1 MNEHIKKI
9 LDHKLIYYIH
19 MVIYVIFILVN
30 VETVFDP
37 EVKKLGY
44 PLPAAVVFTVLF
56 AIMFISET
64 ISYYSSCDLFEKGV
78 AGACF
83 RMAQILGVTVFYF
96 MVPVELGAGASLVA
110 IVLFAAETAFYYP
123 FYGRLNRVLIYIV
136 FGIALEIVAIWKVLY
151 CDAVYQGINLI
162 VSTTVVFFSA
172 VILCELVI
180 KTYLY
185 FVRLLFAQNRTVE
198 DLNEANSKLKEQQQQ
213 IKRTN
218 EMLGLQKIKLQ
229 AANKEIN
236 LSRDEMSVQNEIS
249 NEITSTMEIGKLL
262 KDVCRI
268 MRIRLD
274 MDYVGVIMEPDP
286 ELELPG
292 DEAGKREVYS
302 SCVFDEAYEKYIRD
316 FIVSGG
322 AEDLLVLPDTYIQ
335 NMDVRKER
343 PDFRAYG
350 GKVLESLIVVPLKRR
365 QQRMGNLL
373 IGKRSINAF
382 VEKQTFY
389 ETLASQLSIGIS
401 NKKLYEQ
408 MRQMA
413 IRDGLTRIYNRRH
426 LIELLNGYLSEA
438 IQKKS
443 SVSIALF
450 DIDKFKMVND
460 TYGHP
465 CGDVVICHVAS
476 LLRQAAVSNGGIAGR
491 YGGEEFVIAF
501 QGKTLA
507 EVYEIVKKVHKKIKT
522 ESVVYE
528 DKTLNVCVSAGVASY
543 PETCENPSDLLTR
556 ADWAMYH
563 SKRNGRDRITIDS
576 DELETKM

>member
-9 LDHKLIYYIH
+9 LDNKVVYYVH
-19 MVIYVIFILVN
+19 SVLYMIFTMLN
-30 VETVFDP
+30 LETIFDP
-37 EVKKLGY
+37 EVRKMAY
-44 PLPAAVVFTVLF
+44 PLQAAVVFTVLF
-56 AIMFISET
+56 IAMFLLET
-64 ISYYSSCDLFEKGV
+64 ISYYSSRKLFQKEAVG
-78 AGACF
+78 AGYRISQA
-83 RMAQILGVTVFYF
+83 LTVTVFYF
-96 MVPVELGAGASLVA
+96 LVPAELGAGASLVA
-110 IVLFAAETAFYYP
+110 IILFAVEASFYYP
-123 FYGRLNRVLIYIV
+123 FHESSRRVLVYIV
-136 FGIALEIVAIWKVLY
+136 FGIMLEAAAVWKILR
-151 CDAVYQGINLI
+151 CEAVYQGINLI
-162 VSTTVVFFSA
+162 VSVTVVIFSA

-185 FVRLLFAQNRTVE
+185 FVRLLFAQNRNVE
-198 DLNEANSKLKEQQQQ
+198 ELNEVNGKLKEQQEQ
-213 IKRTN
+213 IKKTN
-218 EMLGLQKIKLQ
+218 EMLGLQKIRLQ
-229 AANKEIN
+229 EANREIN

-249 NEITSTMEIGKLL
+249 TAITSTMDIGTLL
-262 KDVCRI
+262 EDVCRI
-268 MRIRLD
+268 MRVRLD
-274 MDYVGVIMEPDP
+274 MDYVGIIMEPDP

-292 DEAGKREVYS
+292 DVRGRREVYS
-302 SCVFDEAYEKYIRD
+302 SCVFDPDYKDYIRD
-316 FIVSGG
+316 IILSGG
-322 AEDLLVLPDTYIQ
+322 AEDILILPDTYIQ
-335 NMDVRKER
+335 NMDVRKDR
-343 PDFRAYG
+343 PDFRVYG
-350 GKVLESLIVVPLKRR
+350 GELLESVIVVPLKRR
-365 QQRMGNLL
+365 EERMGSLL
-373 IGKRSINAF
+373 IGKRNINVF
-382 VEKQTFY
+382 TEKQTFY

-426 LIELLNGYLSEA
+426 LTELLNGYLSEA

-465 CGDVVICHVAS
+465 CGDAVIRHVAS
-476 LLRQAAVSNGGIAGR
+476 LLREAAVSNEGIAGR

-507 EVYEIVKKVHKKIKT
+507 EVYEIVKIVHKKIKT
-522 ESVVYE
+522 ESVTYE

-563 SKRNGRDRITIDS
+563 SKRNGRDRITVDS